1 MFYKVNNIM
10 RYTFFVGGIVCL
22 MSSTALSQNALSA
35 SGEAKTAPN
44 VKIAI
49 EQSADGDELFPAN
62 EYAAN
67 GINNNAS
74 QANQNSIARADA
86 PVSLPS
92 NSEVTVPTGPQFVNP
107 QPPVKA
113 GVVSP
118 STENKTQNA
127 AEGQSV
133 VEEENPAIKAYNEF
147 VDAAD
152 RKAVNSPI
160 AVDDN
165 SAFSDKIMDQ
175 VKEDL
180 FSQMADIEKQ
190 TGLLTLELKREKIK
204 NEIAAMK
211 AQRQKAID
219 EEQEKE
225 RERARKQAEWE
236 KEQERLLLAE
246 QRKLEE
252 VKIRYERLRQERVL
266 KAYKENMLKSN
277 QDWVDY
283 NTRLYNQ
290 LVKEENAQNEIMKKQ
305 KEFFANILSAANQAG
320 TAAEAAKEKY
330 SKEISNLQ
338 TQISVLKAKLE
349 AEKARREQAMTG
361 TKDGASGGK
370 VDVDINPFALID
382 DESTPKKKIAEEYAI
397 MEISGKGDALVAK
410 LINKKGGTFMVKP
423 GTILNTGH
431 IIEEITQTYIIT
443 DRGGVKDYLYFS
455 AGGIL
460 DKEPTD
466 PITEDSASK
475 TRSEASMKAPDLKS
489 DMYVE

>member
-1 MFYKVNNIM
+1 MFYKVNSKM
-10 RYTFFVGGIVCL
+10 RNSLLVGGFVCL
-22 MSSTALSQNALSA
+22 MSSTALSQNALPI
-35 SGEAKTAPN
+35 SGEANVAPN

-49 EQSADGDELFPAN
+49 EQNNNTDELFPAN
-62 EYAAN
+62 ESTAD
-67 GINNNAS
+67 INNNIPQPGA
-74 QANQNSIARADA
+74 APVAKADA
-86 PVSLPS
+86 PMLPPS
-92 NSEVTVPTGPQFVNP
+92 SGPVAVPTGPQLVAP
-107 QPPVKA
+107 QPPIKA
-113 GVVSP
+113 GAGELP
-118 STENKTQNA
+118 SAVNETQNTA
-127 AEGQSV
+127 GEQPV
-133 VEEENPAIKAYNEF
+133 KEEENPAVKAYNEF

-152 RKAVNSPI
+152 RKAVNQPI
-160 AVDDN
+160 AAGDD

-190 TGLLTLELKREKIK
+190 TGLLTLELKRERIK

-236 KEQERLLLAE
+236 KEQERLLLEE

-266 KAYKENMLKSN
+266 KAYKENMLKNN

-283 NTRLYNQ
+283 NTRLFNQ

-305 KEFFANILSAANQAG
+305 KEFFANILSAVNRAG
-320 TAAEAAKEKY
+320 VAAEAAKEKY
-330 SKEISNLQ
+330 MKEISSLQ
-338 TQISVLKAKLE
+338 SQISVLKAKLE
-349 AEKARREQAMTG
+349 AEKARREQVLASA
-361 TKDGASGGK
+361 KDGANVGK
-370 VDVDINPFALID
+370 AGPGVNPFALID
-382 DESTPKKKIAEEYAI
+382 DETTPKKKIAEEYAI
-397 MEISGKGDALVAK
+397 MEISGKGDVLVAK

-423 GTILNTGH
+423 GTVLNTGH
-431 IIEEITQTYIIT
+431 IIEDITQTYIT
-443 DRGGVKDYLYFS
+443 ADRGGVKDYLYFS

-466 PITEDSASK
+466 PITEEAFSKSRSAS
-475 TRSEASMKAPDLKS
+475 SMKAPDLKG